1 MLRHHSGSIS
11 RLILRHTKTASPLL
25 ERLTKMAGTD
35 IEKKS
40 LEAHVEL
47 CAERYSNLDTKLCS
61 LEERMDKV
69 EDHLVDIKNTLSTN
83 DASQYKTLVTIGTTI
98 IGVLI
103 TGLIT
108 LGVHIATK

>member
-1 MLRHHSGSIS
+1 
-11 RLILRHTKTASPLL
+11 
-25 ERLTKMAGTD
+25 MAYE

-47 CAERYSNLDTKLCS
+47 CAERYSNLETKLDN
-61 LEERMDKV
+61 LENRMNTI
-69 EDHLVDIKNTLSTN
+69 ETHIVDIKNVLSSN
-83 DASQYKTLVTIGTTI
+83 DSGQYKTLITIGTTI

-108 LGVHIATK
+108 LGVHLATK

>member
-1 MLRHHSGSIS
+1 
-11 RLILRHTKTASPLL
+11 
-25 ERLTKMAGTD
+25 MAGTD

-47 CAERYSNLDTKLCS
+47 CAERYDNLDTKLTN
-61 LEERMDKV
+61 LEARMNKV
-69 EDHLVDIKNTLSTN
+69 EDHLVDIKTALSN
-83 DASQYKTLVTIGTTI
+83 QDSSQYKTLVTIGTTI

-108 LGVHIATK
+108 LGVHIAAK

>member
-1 MLRHHSGSIS
+1 
-11 RLILRHTKTASPLL
+11 
-25 ERLTKMAGTD
+25 MAKTD
-35 IEKKS
+35 IEKTN

-47 CAERYSNLDTKLCS
+47 CAERYDNLDTKLTN
-61 LEERMDKV
+61 LEARMNKV
-69 EDHLVDIKNTLSTN
+69 EDHLVDIKTALSN
-83 DASQYKTLVTIGTTI
+83 QDSSQYRTLITIGTTI

>member
-1 MLRHHSGSIS
+1 MG
-11 RLILRHTKTASPLL
+11 ILSS
-25 ERLTKMAGTD
+25 TD

-47 CAERYSNLDTKLCS
+47 CAERYSNLETKLNN
-61 LEERMDKV
+61 LETRMDKV
-69 EDHLVDIKNTLSTN
+69 EGYLLEIKNSLSN
-83 DASQYKTLVTIGTTI
+83 NESGQYKTIIAIGTTI

-108 LGVHIATK
+108 LGVHLATK